1 MCSIASRASAE
12 WRSVSSRAS
21 SGSSL
26 TLPRD
31 YPVAPKTRKAAIHHL
46 LRHLDGIP
54 DESFES
60 IDEAV
65 KQHGSQDMVGDYQ
78 RWFQLISKR

>member
-1 MCSIASRASAE
+1 MMRKHEVMRQGEIMKVPE
-12 WRSVSSRAS
+12 
-21 SGSSL
+21 G
-26 TLPRD
+26 
-31 YPVAPKTRKAAIHHL
+31 APKTRKAAIHHL